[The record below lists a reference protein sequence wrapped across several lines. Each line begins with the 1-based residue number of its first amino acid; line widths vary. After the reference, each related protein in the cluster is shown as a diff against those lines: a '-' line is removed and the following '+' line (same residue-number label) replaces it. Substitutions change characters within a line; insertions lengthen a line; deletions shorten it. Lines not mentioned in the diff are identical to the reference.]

1 MKKNWRFFAA
11 FALGAM
17 LSFFGKSFWETMLII
32 ALVAVII
39 ESIIYLMQKK
49 RLTEKILS
57 MKIMYNFNTNDYL
70 LRIPIFIIFF
80 GSGF

>member
-1 MKKNWRFFAA
+1 MITDKFLNKEKMKKNWRFFAA

-49 RLTEKILS
+49 E
-57 MKIMYNFNTNDYL
+57 TN
-70 LRIPIFIIFF
+70 
-80 GSGF
+80 